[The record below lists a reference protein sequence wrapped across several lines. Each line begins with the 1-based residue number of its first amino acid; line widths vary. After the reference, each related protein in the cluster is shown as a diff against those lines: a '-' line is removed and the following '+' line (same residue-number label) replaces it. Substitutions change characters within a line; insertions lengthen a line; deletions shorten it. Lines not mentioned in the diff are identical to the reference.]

1 MDGTEDDVLWEENVQ
16 PTPQPDSDS
25 DDDDMDAGNEY
36 YDNIMTDADI
46 QTLFAESD
54 DSDFEGFE

>member
-1 MDGTEDDVLWEENVQ
+1 MICINTENVQ
-16 PTPQPDSDS
+16 PNPQPDSDS

-36 YDNIMTDADI
+36 YDNLMADADI

>member
-1 MDGTEDDVLWEENVQ
+1 MLETQLNDWIL
-16 PTPQPDSDS
+16 DS
-25 DDDDMDAGNEY
+25 DDDDMDARNEY
-36 YDNIMTDADI
+36 YDNLMTDADI